1 MQKAAF
7 AWDDLRFVLAIA
19 RSGNLAAA
27 AASLGVNH
35 STMFRR
41 LNAVENALGSKLF
54 ERHATGYRP
63 TESGLRL
70 IETAERMETEALALD
85 RELTG
90 RDTRL
95 SGQLRVTCSET
106 LGFKILTGEIARF
119 RKLHPGIDIDLSVD
133 NRVIDLSRRE
143 ADVALRATRPSAGDL
158 FGRKIADIRWGVFAS
173 AGYVKAN
180 GLPKRIDDLAKHA
193 VIGWS
198 DSAPQT
204 RAAAWLLKHVPPSAI
219 SFRSSTL
226 LNQYIAAKD
235 GLGVAL
241 LPIYLPAG
249 DKSVTRAFD
258 TLNDLVTEMWIV
270 THRSL
275 KDTARVRAFMEIVG
289 DGVKRS
295 IAGLSR

>member
-1 MQKAAF
+1 MQISPF

-27 AASLGVNH
+27 AQSLSVNH

-41 LNAVENALGSKLF
+41 LNALEDGLGSKLF
-54 ERHATGYRP
+54 ERLQTGYRP

-70 IETAERMETEALALD
+70 IEAAERMETEALALD
-85 RELTG
+85 RDLTG

-106 LGFKILTGEIARF
+106 MGFKILTGEIARF
-119 RKLHPGIDIDLSVD
+119 GKLHPGITIDLSVE
-133 NRVIDLSRRE
+133 NKMIDLSRRE
-143 ADVALRATRPSAGDL
+143 ADVALRATRPSEGDL
-158 FGRKIADIRWGVFAS
+158 FGRKLADIRWGLFAS
-173 AGYVKAN
+173 ADYLKAH
-180 GLPKRIDDLAKHA
+180 GAPKRADDLAKHI

-204 RAAAWLLKHVPPSAI
+204 KAAGWLAKHVPASVI
-219 SFRSSTL
+219 GFRSSTL
-226 LNQYIAAKD
+226 LNQFIGAKD

-241 LPIYLPAG
+241 LPVYLPAG
-249 DKSVTRAFD
+249 DGKIVRVLALKDFT
-258 TLNDLVTEMWIV
+258 TEMWIV

-289 DGVKRS
+289 DGIKRS
-295 IAGLSR
+295 ITELSR

>member
-1 MQKAAF
+1 MQNTAF

-27 AASLGVNH
+27 AQSLGVNH

-41 LNAVENALGSKLF
+41 LNAVEDALGSKLF
-54 ERHATGYRP
+54 ERLATGYRA
-63 TESGLRL
+63 TDSGLRL
-70 IETAERMETEALALD
+70 IEAAERMESEALALD

-106 LGFKILTGEIARF
+106 MGFKILTGEIARF
-119 RKLHPGIDIDLSVD
+119 GKRHPGIIVDLSVD
-133 NRVIDLSRRE
+133 NKTIDLSRRE
-143 ADVALRATRPSAGDL
+143 ADVALRAMRPSEGDL
-158 FGRKIADIRWGVFAS
+158 FGRKLADIRWGFFAS
-173 AGYVKAN
+173 ADYVKTHGA
-180 GLPKRIDDLAKHA
+180 PKRPDDLAKH
-193 VIGWS
+193 VVVGWS

-204 RAAAWLLKHVPPSAI
+204 KAAAWLMKHVPPSAI
-219 SFRSSTL
+219 GFRSSTVL
-226 LNQYIAAKD
+226 SQYIAAKD

-249 DKSVTRAFD
+249 DESLTHAFGP
-258 TLNDLVTEMWIV
+258 LKDLVTEMWIV

-289 DGVKRS
+289 DGVRRS
-295 IAGLSR
+295 IAELNR

>member
-41 LNAVENALGSKLF
+41 LNAVEKALGSKLF
-54 ERHATGYRP
+54 ERLATGYRP

-158 FGRKIADIRWGVFAS
+158 FGHKIADIRWGVFAS
-173 AGYVKAN
+173 ADYVKAN
-180 GLPKRIDDLAKHA
+180 GLPKRVDDLAKHA

-258 TLNDLVTEMWIV
+258 PLKDLVTEMWIV

>member
-1 MQKAAF
+1 MQFSPF

-19 RSGNLAAA
+19 RSGNLTAAA
-27 AASLGVNH
+27 AALGVNH

-41 LNAVENALGSKLF
+41 LNALEDGLGSKLF
-54 ERHATGYRP
+54 ERLATGYRP
-63 TESGLRL
+63 TDSGLRL

-85 RELTG
+85 RDLTG

-119 RKLHPGIDIDLSVD
+119 GKLHPGIGIDLSVD
-133 NRVIDLSRRE
+133 NKVIDLSRRE
-143 ADVALRATRPSAGDL
+143 ADVALRATRPSEGDL
-158 FGRKIADIRWGVFAS
+158 FGRKIADIRWGLFAS
-173 AGYVKAN
+173 SDYLKVHIA
-180 GLPKRIDDLAKHA
+180 PKRLHDLAKH
-193 VIGWS
+193 VVVGWS

-204 RAAAWLLKHVPPSAI
+204 KAARWLAKHVPATAI
-219 SFRSSTL
+219 GFRSSTL

-241 LPIYLPAG
+241 LPTYLPAG
-249 DKSVTRAFD
+249 DANVVRVLALKDFT
-258 TLNDLVTEMWIV
+258 TEMWIV

-275 KDTARVRAFMEIVG
+275 KDTARVRAFMEVVG

-295 IAGLSR
+295 IAELSR

>member
-1 MQKAAF
+1 MQISF

-27 AASLGVNH
+27 AAALGVNH

-41 LNAVENALGSKLF
+41 LNALEDGLGSKLF
-54 ERHATGYRP
+54 ERLPTGYRP
-63 TESGLRL
+63 TDSGLRL
-70 IETAERMETEALALD
+70 IEAAERMETEALALD

-106 LGFKILTGEIARF
+106 LGYKILTGEIARF
-119 RKLHPGIDIDLSVD
+119 NKLHPGIDIDLSVD

-143 ADVALRATRPSAGDL
+143 ADVALRATRPSEGDL
-158 FGRKIADIRWGVFAS
+158 FGRKIADIRWGLFAS
-173 AGYVKAN
+173 ANYLREHAA
-180 GLPKRIDDLAKHA
+180 PKRIDDLAKHA

-198 DSAPQT
+198 ETAPQT
-204 RAAAWLLKHVPPSAI
+204 KAARWIAKHVPATAI
-219 SFRSSTL
+219 GFRSSTI

-241 LPIYLPAG
+241 LPVYLPTG
-249 DKSVTRAFD
+249 DGR
-258 TLNDLVTEMWIV
+258 LVRVLALKDFTTEMWIV

-295 IAGLSR
+295 IAELSR

>member
-1 MQKAAF
+1 MQNIAF

-27 AASLGVNH
+27 AQALGVNH

-41 LNAVENALGSKLF
+41 LNALEKALGSKLF
-54 ERHATGYRP
+54 ERLATGYRP
-63 TESGLRL
+63 TDSGLRL
-70 IETAERMETEALALD
+70 IETAERMETEALVLD
-85 RELTG
+85 RDLTG

-119 RKLHPGIDIDLSVD
+119 AQQHPGISVDLSVE
-133 NRVIDLSRRE
+133 NKVIDLSRRE
-143 ADVALRATRPSAGDL
+143 ADVALRATRPSEGDL
-158 FGRKIADIRWGVFAS
+158 FGRKLADIRWGLFAS
-173 AGYVKAN
+173 ADYVKAR
-180 GLPKRIDDLAKHA
+180 GAPKRIDDLAKHA

-204 RAAAWLLKHVPPSAI
+204 KAAGWLAKNVPATAI
-219 SFRSSTL
+219 GFRSSTL
-226 LNQYIAAKD
+226 LNQFIAAKD
-235 GLGVAL
+235 GLGIAL

-249 DKSVTRAFD
+249 DDGVARVLGALK
-258 TLNDLVTEMWIV
+258 DLSTEMWIV

-289 DGVKRS
+289 DGIRRR